1 MSNPTTPAAP
11 ATPGEV
17 IRPGVT
23 IRRVELGSAQW
34 TVERDRHSGAIFEEQ
49 GTDRGRWAAWSP
61 FAHTWRGI
69 AAQTDDTEE
78 AVDAILATL
87 PALASTVATTAGVTT
102 GDVLEQAAALA
113 ATWKGQGRGGVFLPT
128 VLEGDAELTGPAVL
142 ALLEALVTPA
152 AEAPVQESTEEAAGT
167 VPAPPL

>member
-17 IRPGVT
+17 VRPGVM
-23 IRRVELGSAQW
+23 IREVEHGSARW

-61 FAHTWRGI
+61 FAHAWRGI
-69 AAQTDDTEE
+69 AAQTDDAEE

-87 PALASTVATTAGVTT
+87 PALASTVATSAGVTT

-113 ATWKGQGRGGVFLPT
+113 PAWKGQGRGGVFLPT

-142 ALLEALVTPA
+142 ALLEALAARA
-152 AEAPVQESTEEAAGT
+152 AEASAQGPAEETAEGART
-167 VPAPPL
+167 SPR